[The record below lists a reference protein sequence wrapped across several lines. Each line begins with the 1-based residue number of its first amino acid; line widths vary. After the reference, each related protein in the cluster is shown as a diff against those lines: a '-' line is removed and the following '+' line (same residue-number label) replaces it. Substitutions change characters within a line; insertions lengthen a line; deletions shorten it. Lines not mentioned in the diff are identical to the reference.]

1 MSKRRPLAA
10 AMPPAPPRTLPRKR
24 ARSTHRPRNLRP
36 RQRDAAA
43 GQAPIEPEVGLR
55 LAAAA
60 HGGAAAPAP
69 GSDAGQ
75 AVIEQA
81 GGIHVG
87 KEAARRVA
95 CDAGLVV
102 LRHGP
107 DGGVLDVGR
116 RTRTLPTA
124 LRRALEGRDRN
135 QCQFPGCSSRHCDA
149 HHVVHWADGGATQL
163 TNLVLLGRFHHRAVH
178 EEGFQVV
185 ADAAGR
191 FQFLRPD
198 GAPLPALP
206 PAPGWQGAAG
216 ADRGAAGGGRHHHR
230 SAHRYP
236 RVVWRIAEPGG
247 GARRAVGTAGSGTS
261 RCRAARR
268 RSVRDPRPGG
278 AAQRG

>member
-1 MSKRRPLAA
+1 MD
-10 AMPPAPPRTLPRKR
+10 PPAPEPAAP
-24 ARSTHRPRNLRP
+24 AA
-36 RQRDAAA
+36 DAAA
-43 GQAPIEPEVGLR
+43 DQAPIEPAVGLH

-60 HGGAAAPAP
+60 HGGGPAAAAPGP
-69 GSDAGQ
+69 DAGQ

-107 DGGVLDVGR
+107 DGDVLDVGR
-116 RTRTLPTA
+116 RTRTVPTA

-149 HHVVHWADGGATQL
+149 HHVVHWADGGATRLQ
-163 TNLVLLGRFHHRAVH
+163 NLVLLCRFHHRTVH

-198 GAPLPALP
+198 GVPLPALP
-206 PAPGWQGAAG
+206 PAPGWQGAGAPLAPTVARLAAAG
-216 ADRGAAGGGRHHHR
+216 VTIGPHTATPDWYGESLNVAAALDVLWQPRDRRPRVAAARGA
-230 SAHRYP
+230 P
-236 RVVWRIAEPGG
+236 
-247 GARRAVGTAGSGTS
+247 
-261 RCRAARR
+261 
-268 RSVRDPRPGG
+268 
-278 AAQRG
+278 